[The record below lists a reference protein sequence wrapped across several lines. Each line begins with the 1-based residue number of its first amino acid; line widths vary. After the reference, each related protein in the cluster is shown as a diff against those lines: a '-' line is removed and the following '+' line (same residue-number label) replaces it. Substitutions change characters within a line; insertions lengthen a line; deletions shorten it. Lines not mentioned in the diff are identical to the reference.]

1 MLLAKV
7 KYPGIYICSAM
18 AAWGAISAVQ
28 TIVKSFAG
36 IVIARFLI
44 GIVEAAFFPGA
55 IFYLSMFYNRK
66 QLAFRIAL
74 FYSGSR
80 LGNAFGGLFAIAV
93 LKLDGS
99 MGLEGWRWVRFI
111 EIYCGANLLTCFLAL
126 PG

>member
-1 MLLAKV
+1 MQIPSNMILVKV

-28 TIVKSFAG
+28 TIVNNFVG

-44 GIVEAAFFPGA
+44 GMVEAAFFPGA
-55 IFYLSMFYNRK
+55 ILYLSMFYNRK

-74 FYSGSR
+74 FYSGSQ

-93 LKLDGS
+93 LKLDGR
-99 MGLEGWRWVRFI
+99 MGLEGWRWVRSI
-111 EIYCGANLLTCFLAL
+111 
-126 PG
+126 